1 MQLIKFLIIIIVLA
15 SFFFLIKHYLNLE
28 NYKFNYDESSI
39 PIIDADNK
47 PFKILPPPDDNN
59 EPDLLEE
66 SCTLNDEC

>member
-47 PFKILPPPDDNN
+47 PFKILPPPDDND
-59 EPDLLEE
+59 EPDPLEE